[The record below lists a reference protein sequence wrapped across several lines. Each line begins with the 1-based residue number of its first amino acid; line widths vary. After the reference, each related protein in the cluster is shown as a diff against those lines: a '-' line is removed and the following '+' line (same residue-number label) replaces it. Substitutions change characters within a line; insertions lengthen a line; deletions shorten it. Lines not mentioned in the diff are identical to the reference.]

1 VVNLLLED
9 LLVRVLELDGSDLHL
24 TVGVEPSVRI
34 RGELKRLTEF
44 PVMTSADTRKLIY
57 DILST
62 RQIELFEETSEI
74 DVAHSIPG
82 VGRFRANVFRQRDSV
97 GAVLRSIPHDI
108 TPLSELGVPQAISG
122 FAELHR
128 GLVLVAGPTGS
139 GKSTTLA
146 GLIDEIN
153 RTRPVHIMT
162 IEDPIEFL
170 HRHQLAV
177 VNQRELGGDTN
188 SYAVALKQALRQD
201 PDVILVGELRELEAI
216 QCALTA
222 ASTGHLVF
230 ASLHTQSAAQTIEH
244 IIDAF
249 PEHQQVQARTQLAA
263 TLQGV
268 VTQQLVPAADGQ
280 RRLCAAEVL
289 VMSGPVRGLVRE
301 GKTHQ
306 IPSVIQAGGRYGM
319 QSMDQALTGLVK
331 SGDVFASTA
340 EEFCVDHELF
350 HRMVSGT

>member
-9 LLVRVLELDGSDLHL
+9 LLVRVLELGGSDLHL

-44 PVMTSADTRKLIY
+44 PVLTSADTRKLVY
-57 DILST
+57 DMLSN
-62 RQIELFEETSEI
+62 RQIELFEDTAEI
-74 DVAHSIPG
+74 DVAHSVPG

-97 GAVLRSIPHDI
+97 GAVLRTIPYEI
-108 TPLSELGVPQAISG
+108 TPLSELGVPSVIAS
-122 FAELHR
+122 FAEMQR

-146 GLIDEIN
+146 GIIDLIN

-170 HRHQLAV
+170 HKHELAV
-177 VNQRELGGDTN
+177 VNQRELGGDTT

-230 ASLHTQSAAQTIEH
+230 ASLHTQSAAQTVEH

-263 TLQGV
+263 TLQGI
-268 VTQQLVPAADGQ
+268 VTQQLVPASDGQ

-289 VMSGPVRGLVRE
+289 TVSGPVRGLIRE

-306 IPSVIQAGGRYGM
+306 LPSVMQAGGRYGM
-319 QSMDQALTGLVK
+319 QTMDQALADLVTR
-331 SGDVFASTA
+331 GDVFASTA
-340 EEFCVDHELF
+340 EGYCVDAELF
-350 HRMVSGT
+350 QRMVNG

>member
-1 VVNLLLED
+1 VANLQLED
-9 LLVRVLELDGSDLHL
+9 LLVRVLDLGGSDLHL
-24 TVGVEPSVRI
+24 TVGVEPSVRV

-44 PVMTSADTRKLIY
+44 PVLTGSDTRALTY
-57 DILST
+57 GMFND
-62 RQIELFEETSEI
+62 RQRELFEETSEI
-74 DVAHSIPG
+74 DVAHSVPG

-97 GAVLRSIPHDI
+97 GAVLRTIPYEVA
-108 TPLSELGVPQAISG
+108 PLSELGVPASISS
-122 FAELHR
+122 FAELQR

-146 GLIDEIN
+146 GIIDLIN
-153 RTRPVHIMT
+153 RTRPVHIIT

-170 HRHQLAV
+170 HKHQLAV
-177 VNQRELGGDTN
+177 VNQRELGGDTQ
-188 SYAVALKQALRQD
+188 SYAIALKQALRQD
-201 PDVILVGELRELEAI
+201 PDVILVGELRELDAI

-230 ASLHTQSAAQTIEH
+230 ASLHTQSAAQTVEH

-249 PEHQQVQARTQLAA
+249 PEHHQQQARAQLAA

-268 VTQQLVPAADGQ
+268 VIQQLVPAADGL

-289 VMSGPVRGLVRE
+289 TVSGPVRGLIRE

-306 IPSVIQAGGRYGM
+306 LPSVIQAGGRYGM
-319 QSMDQALTGLVK
+319 QTMDQALSELVN
-331 SGDVFASTA
+331 SGEVFASTA
-340 EEFCVDHELF
+340 EDYCVDAELF
-350 HRMVSGT
+350 HRMVAGS

>member
-1 VVNLLLED
+1 MVNLLLED

-44 PVMTSADTRKLIY
+44 PVMTGADTRKLIY
-57 DILST
+57 DILT
-62 RQIELFEETSEI
+62 NRQIELFEETAEI
-74 DVAHSIPG
+74 DVAHSVPG

-97 GAVLRSIPHDI
+97 GAVLRTIPYEI
-108 TPLSELGVPQAISG
+108 TPLSELGVPSVIAS
-122 FAELHR
+122 FAELQR

-146 GLIDEIN
+146 GIIDLIN

-170 HRHQLAV
+170 HKHELAV
-177 VNQRELGGDTN
+177 VNQRELGGDTM

-201 PDVILVGELRELEAI
+201 PDVILVGELREYEAI

-230 ASLHTQSAAQTIEH
+230 ASLHTQSAAQCVEH
-244 IIDAF
+244 IVDAF

-289 VMSGPVRGLVRE
+289 TVGGPVRGLIRE

-306 IPSVIQAGGRYGM
+306 LPSVMQAGGRYGM
-319 QSMDQALTGLVK
+319 QTMDQALADLVTR
-331 SGDVFASTA
+331 GDVYASTA
-340 EEFCVDHELF
+340 EEFCVDAELF
-350 HRMVSGT
+350 QRMVNG